1 MSSPREAE
9 KAAEVKDLKLLETN
23 PSDTPNAAAAVEA
36 AGSKDNGAASPVAPA
51 GTADL
56 IDLAT
61 TPLEEKTANATS
73 EGTEGDN
80 VSKDKGKEV
89 EKVEDT
95 AQQQADVLTPEKPVS
110 ISRQTTSTID
120 SMESSTATL
129 KPEPTTPVVSA
140 FNATGTTYL
149 DPTPKT
155 PLPSRTPSSSIAAGR
170 VSDERSPTRSDS
182 GFDEKPS
189 ASDDERGPQSTSEI
203 TNIMEQFADGGPG
216 EEEVMSPRLEMAGP
230 LLGSEIRHPPRKSSL
245 VSLNK
250 DFAKGIEKMHIGSPS
265 SKRDSKDSD
274 KGPDVP
280 PKEAALHTL
289 SPIRSNDIQQANV
302 DSPMSPHATSIHMP
316 PPPEPEPE
324 PDLPFDFHRFLEQLR
339 HRTADPVAKF
349 LRSFLAE
356 FGKKQWMVHE
366 QVKIIGDFLVFIA
379 SKMAQCEVWRDVSDA
394 EFDNAREGMEKLV
407 MNRLY
412 AQTFSPAIPPPQP
425 VPGARSRRRG
435 GERPLGP
442 GRRGQHQE
450 DVERDE
456 VLAQKVGIYGWVKE
470 EHLDIPPV
478 GDNGKRF
485 LVLAQ
490 QELLKIKTYRAP
502 RDKIIC
508 VLNCCKVIFGLL
520 KHSKSDGSAD
530 SFMPLLIY
538 TVLHANPEHLVSN
551 VQYILR
557 FRNQDKLGGEAGY
570 YLSSLSG
577 AIQFIENLDRTSL
590 TITDAEFEQHVEE
603 AVSAIAE
610 KHRSMELAAPRPPPP
625 PKSFL
630 EQAIA
635 GKSSTSTPRRSR
647 EGSQTRAP
655 AKSTDGSETE
665 EHNEKA
671 GTPGGPVDGLL
682 RTFQRPLTTIGRMFT
697 DDGSSSS
704 NPPAPPSSSR
714 PRTPR
719 AATSPS
725 QQLSPVRRSNE
736 QRQPSPLRQRQELS
750 HEEISTRNLLAEDA
764 AARQSS
770 AETAEAQRLM
780 RAEHANVVETLS
792 GMFPDLDKELIS
804 DVVMQKNGR
813 CVFDQRENNVE
824 RGQLLTCTRVGQ
836 AVDACLAL
844 SS

>member
-1 MSSPREAE
+1 MSPPSQPEKEAE
-9 KAAEVKDLKLLETN
+9 AKDAKIPET
-23 PSDTPNAAAAVEA
+23 EA
-36 AGSKDNGAASPVAPA
+36 KPETVQEADSSEAGASKHNGQAGGLAPA
-51 GTADL
+51 ATEDL
-56 IDLAT
+56 IDLST
-61 TPLEEKTANATS
+61 TSDEEKTKDVARKDDGPSKTS
-73 EGTEGDN
+73 TEKQAETAEDTPQKETEG
-80 VSKDKGKEV
+80 
-89 EKVEDT
+89 
-95 AQQQADVLTPEKPVS
+95 LTPGMSEANK
-110 ISRQTTSTID
+110 TTTVAD
-120 SMESSTATL
+120 HMESSTATL
-129 KPEPTTPVVSA
+129 KQEPSTPVVSV

-155 PLPSRTPSSSIAAGR
+155 PLPSRKPSSSNAGGR
-170 VSDERSPTRSDS
+170 VSDERSPTRSDA
-182 GFDEKPS
+182 GFDEKPTASEDERDPQS
-189 ASDDERGPQSTSEI
+189 ASEIQS
-203 TNIMEQFADGGPG
+203 IMEQFSTADGGPG
-216 EEEVMSPRLEMAGP
+216 EEEVMSPRLEMAGHS
-230 LLGSEIRHPPRKSSL
+230 LGSEIRHPPRKSSL
-245 VSLNK
+245 MSLNK
-250 DFAKGIEKMHIGSPS
+250 EFVKGVEKMHLGNPI
-265 SKRDSKDSD
+265 SKRDSRDSD
-274 KGPDVP
+274 NGPEVP
-280 PKEAALHTL
+280 PKETGLHAL
-289 SPIRSNDIQQANV
+289 SPIRSNEAHRSQT
-302 DSPMSPHATSIHMP
+302 DSPMSPHTGSLHRP

-366 QVKIIGDFLVFIA
+366 QVKIIGDFLVFITN
-379 SKMAQCEVWRDVSDA
+379 KMAQCEVWREVSDA

-412 AQTFSPAIPPPQP
+412 TQTFSPAIPPPQP
-425 VPGARSRRRG
+425 IPGARSRRRG
-435 GERPLGP
+435 GERPLGS

-456 VLAQKVGIYGWVKE
+456 VLAQKVSIYGWVKE

-485 LVLAQ
+485 LILAQ

-590 TITDAEFEQHVEE
+590 TITDAEFEMHVEE

-610 KHRSMELAAPRPPPP
+610 KHRSLEAAAPPPPP
-625 PKSFL
+625 PKSSL

-635 GKSSTSTPRRSR
+635 GKSADRAPRKIGEGSGAPRKSTSSR
-647 EGSQTRAP
+647 
-655 AKSTDGSETE
+655 DGSDTE
-665 EHNEKA
+665 EHNEKGA
-671 GTPGGPVDGLL
+671 AGLL

-697 DDGSSSS
+697 DDGPS
-704 NPPAPPSSSR
+704 NQNQVQSSR

-719 AATSPS
+719 AATSPAP
-725 QQLSPVRRSNE
+725 QLSPARRNAE
-736 QRQPSPLRQRQELS
+736 RQVSPLRQRMELS

-764 AARQSS
+764 AARQAS
-770 AETAEAQRLM
+770 AESAEAQRLM

-813 CVFDQRENNVE
+813 CVYANKVFIWMRKAMLMYVQ
-824 RGQLLTCTRVGQ
+824 GWTSC
-836 AVDACLAL
+836 
-844 SS
+844 

>member
-1 MSSPREAE
+1 MSSSREAE
-9 KAAEVKDLKLLETN
+9 EAAEVKDVKPVETN
-23 PSDTPNAAAAVEA
+23 PSDTPDLAAAVGA
-36 AGSKDNGAASPVAPA
+36 AGSKDNGAASTPAPA
-51 GTADL
+51 ESADL

-61 TPLEEKTANATS
+61 TPLEEKTSNATS
-73 EGTEGDN
+73 EATEGKN

-89 EKVEDT
+89 EKGEDAT
-95 AQQQADVLTPEKPVS
+95 QQADVLTPEKPLS

-120 SMESSTATL
+120 HMESSTATL
-129 KPEPTTPVVSA
+129 KPEPTTPVVST

-155 PLPSRTPSSSIAAGR
+155 PLPSRTPSSSTAAGR

-189 ASDDERGPQSTSEI
+189 ASEDERDPQSTSEI

-216 EEEVMSPRLEMAGP
+216 AEEVMSPRLEMAGP

-265 SKRDSKDSD
+265 SKGDRKDSD

-280 PKEAALHTL
+280 PKETGLHTL

-302 DSPMSPHATSIHMP
+302 DSPMSPHATLIHMP
-316 PPPEPEPE
+316 PPPEPE

-366 QVKIIGDFLVFIA
+366 QVKIIGDFLVFIT

-412 AQTFSPAIPPPQP
+412 AQTFSPAIPPPLP

-435 GERPLGP
+435 GERPFGP

-456 VLAQKVGIYGWVKE
+456 VLAQKVSIYGWVKE

-557 FRNQDKLGGEAGY
+557 FRNQEKLGGEAGY

-590 TITDAEFEQHVEE
+590 TITDEEFEQHVEE

-610 KHRSMELAAPRPPPP
+610 KHRSMELAAPPPPPP

-635 GKSSTSTPRRSR
+635 GKSSTSTPRKSR

-655 AKSTDGSETE
+655 AKSTEWSETE
-665 EHNEKA
+665 EHNEKT
-671 GTPGGPVDGLL
+671 GTSSGPVDGLL

-736 QRQPSPLRQRQELS
+736 QRQLSPLRQRQELS
-750 HEEISTRNLLAEDA
+750 HEENSTRTLLAEDA

-770 AETAEAQRLM
+770 AEAAEAQRLM

-813 CVFDQRENNVE
+813 YVFGRGENNVE
-824 RGQLLTCTRVGQ
+824 GGQLLTYTRVGQ

>member
-1 MSSPREAE
+1 MSSSKGAQKLAEA
-9 KAAEVKDLKLLETN
+9 KDVKPLDTN
-23 PSDTPNAAAAVEA
+23 STKTPGVAAAVEA
-36 AGSKDNGAASPVAPA
+36 AGSKDNGVAVDTTPA
-51 GTADL
+51 ETADL
-56 IDLAT
+56 IDLTT
-61 TPLEEKTANATS
+61 TPVEEKTTDAASENAD
-73 EGTEGDN
+73 GKN
-80 VSKDKGKEV
+80 VSMDKGKEV

-95 AQQQADVLTPEKPVS
+95 EQQQTEAPMPDKPVS

-120 SMESSTATL
+120 PMESSNATL
-129 KPEPTTPVVSA
+129 KPEPTTPVVST

-155 PLPSRTPSSSIAAGR
+155 PLPSRTPLSSTAAVR

-182 GFDEKPS
+182 GFDEKPT
-189 ASDDERGPQSTSEI
+189 ASEDERDPQSTSEI

-230 LLGSEIRHPPRKSSL
+230 SLGSEIRHPPRKSSL

-250 DFAKGIEKMHIGSPS
+250 DFAKVIEKVHIGSPS
-265 SKRDSKDSD
+265 SKRDSKHSD
-274 KGPDVP
+274 KGPEVP
-280 PKEAALHTL
+280 PKEASLHTL
-289 SPIRSNDIQQANV
+289 SPIRAHDIQPANA
-302 DSPMSPHATSIHMP
+302 DSPMSPHTTSIHMP
-316 PPPEPEPE
+316 PPPEPE

-339 HRTADPVAKF
+339 HKTADPVAKF

-366 QVKIIGDFLVFIA
+366 QVKIIGDFLVFIT
-379 SKMAQCEVWRDVSDA
+379 SKMAQCEVWRDVSDS

-412 AQTFSPAIPPPQP
+412 AQTFSPAIPPPQTI
-425 VPGARSRRRG
+425 PGARSRRRG

-456 VLAQKVGIYGWVKE
+456 VLAQKVSIYGWVKE

-590 TITDAEFEQHVEE
+590 TITDEEFEQHVEE

-610 KHRSMELAAPRPPPP
+610 KHRSMELVVPPPPPP

-635 GKSSTSTPRRSR
+635 GKSSTNMPRKSR

-655 AKSTDGSETE
+655 AKPADGSEIE

-671 GTPGGPVDGLL
+671 GAPIGPVDGLL

-697 DDGSSSS
+697 DDGPSSS
-704 NPPAPPSSSR
+704 NPSAPPSRSR
-714 PRTPR
+714 PRTNR

-725 QQLSPVRRSNE
+725 QQLSPTRQPNE
-736 QRQPSPLRQRQELS
+736 QSARQPSPLRQRQELS

-813 CVFDQRENNVE
+813 YVLNIAEDKEWLF
-824 RGQLLTCTRVGQ
+824 G
-836 AVDACLAL
+836 
-844 SS
+844 

>member
-1 MSSPREAE
+1 MSPPSQQGEDAGQKDVNSP
-9 KAAEVKDLKLLETN
+9 KTSTSET
-23 PSDTPNAAAAVEA
+23 A
-36 AGSKDNGAASPVAPA
+36 NGADAGDASDAVTSKNHEQHAPTE
-51 GTADL
+51 TADL
-56 IDLAT
+56 IELST
-61 TPLEEKTANATS
+61 TPDEEKTTETTIKQDEQS
-73 EGTEGDN
+73 EISPGKQPETAEDIPRREAEG
-80 VSKDKGKEV
+80 
-89 EKVEDT
+89 
-95 AQQQADVLTPEKPVS
+95 LTPSMPAA
-110 ISRQTTSTID
+110 ISEAKTTTAVD
-120 SMESSTATL
+120 TMESTTATL
-129 KPEPTTPVVSA
+129 KPEPTTPVVSI
-140 FNATGTTYL
+140 FNAKGTTYL
-149 DPTPKT
+149 DPTPNT
-155 PLPSRTPSSSIAAGR
+155 PLPSRTPSSSNAAGR
-170 VSDERSPTRSDS
+170 VSSERSPSRSDS
-182 GFDEKPS
+182 GFDEKPTASEDERDPSS
-189 ASDDERGPQSTSEI
+189 ASEIQS
-203 TNIMEQFADGGPG
+203 IMDQFSTADGGPG
-216 EEEVMSPRLEMAGP
+216 EEEVMSPRLEKAGP

-250 DFAKGIEKMHIGSPS
+250 DFAKDVEKVNMGNSS
-265 SKRDSKDSD
+265 SKRDSGGSD
-274 KGPDVP
+274 KGPEVP
-280 PKEAALHTL
+280 PKEAGLHPL
-289 SPIRSNDIQQANV
+289 SPISLKEAHHAQI
-302 DSPMSPHATSIHMP
+302 DSPMSPHAGTLHRP

-366 QVKIIGDFLVFIA
+366 QVKIIGDFLVFITN
-379 SKMAQCEVWRDVSDA
+379 KMAQCEVWREVSDA

-412 AQTFSPAIPPPQP
+412 TQTFSPAIPPPQP
-425 VPGARSRRRG
+425 NPGARSRRRG
-435 GERPLGP
+435 GDRPLGP

-456 VLAQKVGIYGWVKE
+456 VLAQKVSIYGWVRE

-485 LVLAQ
+485 LILAQ

-590 TITDAEFEQHVEE
+590 TITDEEFELHVEE
-603 AVSAIAE
+603 AVKTIAE
-610 KHRSMELAAPRPPPP
+610 KHRSLEAAAPPPPP
-625 PKSFL
+625 PKSSL

-635 GKSSTSTPRRSR
+635 GKSREDRSPRKSEAEATARKSTSDV
-647 EGSQTRAP
+647 
-655 AKSTDGSETE
+655 DGSADE
-665 EHNEKA
+665 ENDEK
-671 GTPGGPVDGLL
+671 GGAVPGLL
-682 RTFQRPLTTIGRMFT
+682 RTFQRPLTTLGRMFT
-697 DDGSSSS
+697 DDGG
-704 NPPAPPSSSR
+704 PSPSTPHQRQSSR

-719 AATSPS
+719 AATSPAP
-725 QQLSPVRRSNE
+725 QLSPPRRND
-736 QRQPSPLRQRQELS
+736 QRQASPLRPRGGEMS

-764 AARQSS
+764 AARQAS
-770 AETAEAQRLM
+770 AESAEAQRLM

-813 CVFDQRENNVE
+813 YVHMGGRYSKQ
-824 RGQLLTCTRVGQ
+824 GKMLTCY
-836 AVDACLAL
+836 
-844 SS
+844 

>member
-1 MSSPREAE
+1 MSSPSEPDKVE
-9 KAAEVKDLKLLETN
+9 EVEGLKTAETN
-23 PSDTPNAAAAVEA
+23 PIETPNGALAGEA
-36 AGSKDNGAASPVAPA
+36 SIFKDNGAASPAAPVE
-51 GTADL
+51 TADL

-61 TPLEEKTANATS
+61 TPVEKKTTVPVPENK
-73 EGTEGDN
+73 DDKN
-80 VSKDKGKEV
+80 VNKDKGKEV
-89 EKVEDT
+89 ENVEDT
-95 AQQQADVLTPEKPVS
+95 KQQQAEVPAPDKPS
-110 ISRQTTSTID
+110 ISRRTTSTID
-120 SMESSTATL
+120 SIESSTATL
-129 KPEPTTPVVSA
+129 KPEPSTPVVST

-149 DPTPKT
+149 DPTPNT
-155 PLPSRTPSSSIAAGR
+155 PLPSRAPSSSTAAGR

-182 GFDEKPS
+182 SFEEKPT
-189 ASDDERGPQSTSEI
+189 ASEDERDAQSTSEI
-203 TNIMEQFADGGPG
+203 TTIMEQFADGGPG

-245 VSLNK
+245 VSLNN
-250 DFAKGIEKMHIGSPS
+250 DFAKGIEKIHIGSPS

-280 PKEAALHTL
+280 PKEAGLHTL
-289 SPIRSNDIQQANV
+289 SPIRSSDIQQSNV

-316 PPPEPEPE
+316 PPPEPE

-366 QVKIIGDFLVFIA
+366 QVKIIGDFLVFIT

-456 VLAQKVGIYGWVKE
+456 VLAQKVSIYGWVKE

-590 TITDAEFEQHVEE
+590 TITDEEFEQHVEE

-610 KHRSMELAAPRPPPP
+610 KHRSMELAAPPPPPP

-635 GKSSTSTPRRSR
+635 GKSSTITPRKSR
-647 EGSQTRAP
+647 EGSQARAS

-671 GTPGGPVDGLL
+671 GATSGPVDGLL

-697 DDGSSSS
+697 DDSSSSS
-704 NPPAPPSSSR
+704 NPPASPSTSR

-725 QQLSPVRRSNE
+725 QQLSPARRSNDQS

-813 CVFDQRENNVE
+813 YVMV
-824 RGQLLTCTRVGQ
+824 
-836 AVDACLAL
+836 LAKTIGEYT
-844 SS
+844 S